1 MCSTPEELKQ
11 YVASNRK
18 KRAFQH
24 YELHK
29 IHGECQP
36 MNDREYKLVPI
47 TGKRTYSKGK
57 SHVYNA
63 YWRGNNEKFDLKQ
76 FKKVIK

>member
-1 MCSTPEELKQ
+1 MCKNMQELLAYSK
-11 YVASNRK
+11 ASKR

-24 YELHK
+24 YQ
-29 IHGECQP
+29 INRVHGECQP

>member
-1 MCSTPEELKQ
+1 MCSNMKELLEYSKT
-11 YVASNRK
+11 SRR

-24 YELHK
+24 YELNK
-29 IHGECQP
+29 VHGECQP
-36 MNDREYKLVPI
+36 MTNSEYKQVPVS
-47 TGKRTYSKGK
+47 GKTTYSKGK